1 MNKSTGSKASKWR
14 HIYKQYGTEI
24 TMAIV
29 LLVLCIGLSFAS
41 PYFLKLS
48 NIMNIGVSFSV
59 SGTMAAG
66 LTVVMIMGCMDI
78 SQYSV
83 MALVGMITAM
93 SLETG
98 LNGWLAILLAIALGA
113 MVGAINAFI
122 VTRMKVTP
130 MIATISTQLMC
141 RAGAYLV
148 NNGAYC
154 RVTNHLFDRIGFGR
168 LFGINYL
175 VYIVLFVFIAIS
187 YILNNTTFGRKVYA
201 VGGNETASQLSGI
214 NVVCLKYMGFII
226 SGATAGLAAVL
237 LTAQV
242 AAAMPTAGSGSEM
255 DGIAAVFLGGVAF
268 NGGKGR
274 AVGTFV
280 GVLLLTVLSN
290 GMTLLNIQPYYQQF
304 TKGAVLLLSVYMD
317 CVRTNRKSKAIL
329 KKA

>member
-1 MNKSTGSKASKWR
+1 MNKITGSKASKWK
-14 HIYKQYGTEI
+14 HMYKQYGTEI

-48 NIMNIGVSFSV
+48 NIINIGVSFSV

-93 SLETG
+93 SLEAG
-98 LNGWLAILLAIALGA
+98 LNGWLAILLAITLGA
-113 MVGAINAFI
+113 LVGVINAFI
-122 VTRMKVTP
+122 VTKMKVTP

-175 VYIVLFVFIAIS
+175 VYIVLFVFIIIS

-214 NVVCLKYMGFII
+214 NVVSLKYLGFII
-226 SGATAGLAAVL
+226 SGATSGLAAVL

-274 AVGTFV
+274 AVGTFI
-280 GVLLLTVLSN
+280 GVLLLTVLAN

-317 CVRTNRKSKAIL
+317 CVRTNRKSKAVL